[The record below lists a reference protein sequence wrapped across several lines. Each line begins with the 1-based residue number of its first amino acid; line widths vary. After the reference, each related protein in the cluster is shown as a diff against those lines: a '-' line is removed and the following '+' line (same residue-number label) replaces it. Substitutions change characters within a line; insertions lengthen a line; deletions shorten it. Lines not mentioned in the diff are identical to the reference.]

1 MYDEDK
7 SKNRIYVSQLLNK
20 LSAFKA
26 RAPYLYSY
34 DDWSMLYGD
43 IDFAQLQN
51 LNYCTFYRDWLSTNE
66 THKEFISLF
75 NDRYSTE
82 PTDVYAGM
90 AHDIILYFVT
100 GIQQKGTEFF
110 RSPIIATPQG
120 MIYPLSF
127 SHSRAD
133 YGFENQYAILYRM
146 SDYHFIPVQ

>member
-1 MYDEDK
+1 
-7 SKNRIYVSQLLNK
+7 
-20 LSAFKA
+20 
-26 RAPYLYSY
+26 
-34 DDWSMLYGD
+34 MLYGD